1 MLPKLDVPIYELTLI
16 SSGKKIRFRPFLVK
30 EQKLLLMISQGE
42 DNNNETVNVVK
53 QILKNCVVD
62 DINIDDLPT
71 FDLEHLFLNLRARSV
86 NEIVELRY
94 KCNNIVEDEKGEDK
108 KCDSLEKFEIKLLDI
123 KPTKGEGHDNT
134 IKLTEKMGIVMKY
147 PTFEMITKLDGKS
160 EDEILMELLTNCV
173 DYIYDA
179 DNIYKAKDTPREEII
194 EFIDS
199 MQQKDLE
206 KIQNFFETAPKI
218 KHTIEFKCRKCKY
231 EENIPV
237 EGLQSF
243 FI

>member
-1 MLPKLDVPIYELTLI
+1 MLPKLDVPIHELTLI

-42 DNNNETVNVVK
+42 DNNDETVNVVK

-71 FDLEHLFLNLRARSV
+71 FDLEYLFLNLRARSV

-94 KCNNIVEDEKGEDK
+94 KCNNIVKDEKGEEK
-108 KCDSLEKFEIKLLDI
+108 QCGSLEKFEIKLLNI
-123 KPTKGEGHDNT
+123 KPTKGEGHDNN
-134 IKLTEKMGIVMKY
+134 IKLSEKMGIVMKY

-173 DYIYDA
+173 DYVYDA
-179 DNIYKAKDTPREEII
+179 DNIYKAKDTPREEMI

-218 KHTIEFKCRKCKY
+218 KHTVEFKCKKCDY
-231 EENIPV
+231 EEKIPV

>member
-71 FDLEHLFLNLRARSV
+71 FDLEYLFLNLRARSV

-94 KCNNIVEDEKGEDK
+94 KCNNTVKDEKGEEK
-108 KCDSLEKFEIKLLDI
+108 QCGSLEKFEIKLLDI

-134 IKLTEKMGIVMKY
+134 IKLSDKMGIVMKY

-173 DYIYDA
+173 DYVYDA

-206 KIQNFFETAPKI
+206 KIQEFFETAPKL
-218 KHTIEFKCRKCKY
+218 KHVINFGCRKCGYK
-231 EENIPV
+231 EDIPV
-237 EGLQSF
+237 EGLQNF

>member
-1 MLPKLDVPIYELTLI
+1 MLPKLDIPIYELTLI

-42 DNNNETVNVVK
+42 DNNSETVNVVK

-71 FDLEHLFLNLRARSV
+71 FDLEYLFLNLRARSV

-94 KCNNIVEDEKGEDK
+94 KCNNIVKDEKNEDK
-108 KCDSLEKFEIKLLDI
+108 QCDSFEKFEIKLLDI
-123 KPTKGEGHDNT
+123 KPTKGEGHNNK
-134 IKLTEKMGIVMKY
+134 IQLSENMGIVMKY
-147 PTFEMITKLDGKS
+147 PTFEMITKLEGKS
-160 EDEILMELLTNCV
+160 EEAILMDLFTDCI
-173 DYIYDA
+173 DYVYDA
-179 DNIYKAKDTPREEII
+179 DNIYKAKDTPKEELV

-206 KIQNFFETAPKI
+206 KIQNFFATAPKI
-218 KHTIEFKCRKCKY
+218 KHTIEFKCKKCEY
-231 EENIPV
+231 QENIPV